1 MQIQNIA
8 VYLLHTKTHTAMNTT
23 AIETKKIESMFLTMI
38 KIEMVLSGNTFDVA
52 KETVKEYLKSQGLM

>member
-1 MQIQNIA
+1 
-8 VYLLHTKTHTAMNTT
+8 MNTT

-52 KETVKEYLKSQGLM
+52 KQTVKQYLKSQGLM

>member
-1 MQIQNIA
+1 MI
-8 VYLLHTKTHTAMNTT
+8 TA

-52 KETVKEYLKSQGLM
+52 KQTVKQYLKSQGLM